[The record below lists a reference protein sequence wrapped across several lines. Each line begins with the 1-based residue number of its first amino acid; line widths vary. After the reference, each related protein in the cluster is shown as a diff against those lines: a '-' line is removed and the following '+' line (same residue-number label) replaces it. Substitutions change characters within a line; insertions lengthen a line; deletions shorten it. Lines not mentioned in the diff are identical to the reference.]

1 MRLRTFIVGF
11 ACGCAAMGFA
21 AMTLAPKQDPADM
34 EKMFME
40 AMEKYATPAKQ
51 HAELAKREGEWTA
64 DLKMW
69 MAPGMPP
76 EIMSGQASFKTIM
89 GGRFLHQD
97 YTGEYNGM
105 PFEGAGLTAY
115 DRIKKTYVNV
125 WIDNMGTG
133 IAYSEGKMKDGVVT
147 YVGEMPDIMQGKY
160 IPSRTTERIVDENTF
175 VVEMYTA
182 GPDGKD
188 FMTMEI
194 TYKRIE

>member
-11 ACGCAAMGFA
+11 ACGSIAMGFA

-34 EKMFME
+34 EKFME
-40 AMEKYATPAKQ
+40 AMVKYATPTKQ

-64 DLKMW
+64 DLKSW
-69 MAPGMPP
+69 MEPGMPP
-76 EIMSGQASFKTIM
+76 EIMSGQASFKMIM

-97 YTGEYNGM
+97 YTSEFGGM

-115 DRIKKTYVNV
+115 DLIKKKYVNV

-133 IAYSEGKMKDGVVT
+133 IFFSEGKMKNGVVT
-147 YVGEMPDIMQGKY
+147 YKGEMPDVMQGKY
-160 IPSRTTERIVDENTF
+160 IPARTIERDVDENTF
-175 VVEMYTA
+175 VVAMYIQ

-194 TYKRIE
+194 TYKRIK